1 MFVEERHQQI
11 LAELNLN
18 GKILVKDLSER
29 FQVTPDLI
37 RKDLAF
43 LEKGAHLKR
52 VYGGAV
58 LPQMRMG
65 QTKATAKEIT
75 NENRDVKRRIAAKA
89 ESMIQNGDMVFLD
102 ISTTNIEVANL
113 LVQKNRNV
121 TVVTNMI
128 DIIQVLTAE
137 SRVKLIFIGGK
148 LNRSKDG
155 FTGAVSIEWL
165 SRYQF
170 DLAFIGVVGIDLAR
184 NSVNTYEID
193 DALTKTSVMKV
204 SRKSYIVAGSS
215 KFNQQG
221 NCRSA
226 ALDDFQ
232 GIITDKDANPE
243 NLEKLASLGLD
254 VCIV

>member
-18 GKILVKDLSER
+18 GKILVKDLSAR

-65 QTKATAKEIT
+65 QAKAVAREIT
-75 NENRDVKRRIAAKA
+75 GENKDVSRRIAAKA

-113 LVQKNRNV
+113 LVQKNRSV

-155 FTGAVSIEWL
+155 FTGAVSIEWM

-170 DLAFIGVVGIDLAR
+170 DLAFIGVVGIDLAG

-232 GIITDKDANPE
+232 GIITDKDAHPE

>member
-18 GKILVKDLSER
+18 GKVLVKDLSAR

-52 VYGGAV
+52 VYGGAI
-58 LPQMRMG
+58 LPQMSMG
-65 QTKATAKEIT
+65 QAKAAAREIT
-75 NENRDVKRRIAAKA
+75 GENTDVSRRIAAKA

-102 ISTTNIEVANL
+102 ISKTNVEVANL

-170 DLAFIGVVGIDLAR
+170 DLAFIGVVGIDLAN

-226 ALDDFQ
+226 SLDDFQ
-232 GIITDKDANPE
+232 GIITDKDADPE
-243 NLEKLASLGLD
+243 NLEQLASLGLD

>member
-65 QTKATAKEIT
+65 QTNATAKEIT